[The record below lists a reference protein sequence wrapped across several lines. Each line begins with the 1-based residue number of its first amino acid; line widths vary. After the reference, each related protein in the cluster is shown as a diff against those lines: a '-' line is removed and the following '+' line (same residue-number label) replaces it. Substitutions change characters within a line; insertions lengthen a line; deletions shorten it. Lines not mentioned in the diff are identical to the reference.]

1 MNAATEHG
9 HLADLADAVT
19 SAPRKTV
26 FACGQEFR
34 APYPFCRTTYD
45 ALPDFEGEP
54 VEQPTWKPGVEWD
67 VNNYGDSEAGADA
80 VGEVVFTVIAVFKPG
95 SFPPRVFFLR
105 NWVDPDGKRFGRN
118 NLRMTTQQN
127 FRKLIK
133 GYRHD
138 YELSEGEAP

>member
-1 MNAATEHG
+1 MHTIIDQAADGEP
-9 HLADLADAVT
+9 AARR
-19 SAPRKTV
+19 SAG
-26 FACGQEFR
+26 FASGQEFR

-45 ALPDFEGEP
+45 VLPDDDGEP

-67 VNNYGDSEAGADA
+67 TNNFGDSEAGADA

-95 SFPPRVFFLR
+95 SYPPRVFFLR
-105 NWVDPDGKRFGRN
+105 NWIDPDGRRFGRN

-138 YELSEGEAP
+138 YEISETA